1 VTDRKPIE
9 QGRAVQNGRP
19 GGTTDWRGSITERGT
34 TMESYYGRNI
44 VKEPVWNPEIPYYFF
59 TGGLA
64 GASSVL
70 HVAAKLAGN
79 ERLAKSFLYVGAA
92 ADVASPILLIKD
104 LGRPERFLH
113 MLRMFKVTSPMS
125 VGSWILLVSG
135 GASNTAAV
143 LELLGILKPVRLA
156 AEAVAALAGPPL
168 ATYTGALVA
177 NTAIPVWSEAR
188 DELPWLF
195 GASAAA
201 SAGAAAA
208 IVTPTGLAGPARRTA
223 VAGVVA
229 ELGLMQAMEHRLG
242 FVGEVYKQ
250 GEAGKFNK
258 VAKAS
263 AVAGA
268 GLLALKGKRSRAVT
282 VAGSALVLAGE
293 LALRWSVFKAGF
305 PSARDPRYTVL
316 PQRERLAN
324 RRKGDH

>member
-1 VTDRKPIE
+1 MTDRTPIDLGE
-9 QGRAVQNGRP
+9 PVRDGRP
-19 GGTTDWRGSITERGT
+19 GGTTAWRGSITERGT
-34 TMESYYGRNI
+34 TMDSYYGRPI
-44 VKEPVWNPEIPYYFF
+44 VKEPVGNPEIPYYFF

-70 HVAAKLAGN
+70 HLVAKLTGN
-79 ERLAKSFLYVGAA
+79 ERLAKSSLYVGAA
-92 ADVASPILLIKD
+92 ADVVSPVLLIKD

-113 MLRMFKVTSPMS
+113 MLRVFKVTSPMS

-156 AEAVAALAGPPL
+156 AEAVAFLAGPPL

-208 IVTPTGLAGPARRTA
+208 IVTPVDCAGPARRAA
-223 VAGVVA
+223 VAGTVA
-229 ELGLMQAMEHRLG
+229 ELGLMQLMERRLG

-250 GEAGKFNK
+250 GEAGRFGK
-258 VAKAS
+258 VAKACAAAGGALI
-263 AVAGA
+263 AVR
-268 GLLALKGKRSRAVT
+268 GKRSRAAS
-282 VAGSALVLAGE
+282 VAGGALVLAGE
-293 LALRWSVFKAGF
+293 LALRCSVLKAGF
-305 PSARDPRYTVL
+305 QSARDPRYTVI
-316 PQRERLAN
+316 PQRERLAK
-324 RRKGDH
+324 RKGGR